1 MATLVPFP
9 SHADALMD
17 KDGSVRLRKIFVR
30 DLLLHMQIGVYESEH
45 GRTQKVR
52 INVELDA
59 IDRDVSAVDE
69 LESVVC
75 YQQVV
80 DDIKAVADEGHVKLV
95 ETLAERIAKSALQH
109 ADVHAAKIRVEKLE
123 AVKDASA
130 VGIEI
135 IRQRSDYYSSS

>member
-9 SHADALMD
+9 SHTDALTD
-17 KDGSVRLRKIFVR
+17 KDGGVRLRKIFVR
-30 DLLLHMQIGVYESEH
+30 DLLLHIQIGVYASEH

-59 IDRDVSAVDE
+59 VDRDVSAIDE

-80 DDIKAVADEGHVKLV
+80 DDIKTVANEGHVKLV
-95 ETLAERIAKSALQH
+95 ETLAERIAKSTLQH
-109 ADVHAAKIRVEKLE
+109 TDVHAAKIRVEKLE
-123 AVKDASA
+123 AVEDASA

-135 IRQRSDYYSSS
+135 IRQRTDYYPDS